1 MYTNVCSLIFIFYFL
16 IRYDTEGT
24 GGIRTIPFLRKL
36 GVDLNPR
43 PKTFHRSHTQ
53 VPVKQP
59 VRPKSDNYMSKSQDI
74 IDKVKHDVETN
85 TVVTEEKRC
94 EKVED
99 GDLKITEKEKTTV
112 TESET
117 KAKSMKVK
125 QQRKTQPKLDNII
138 DCLHYRVSSQP
149 YR

>member
-1 MYTNVCSLIFIFYFL
+1 
-16 IRYDTEGT
+16 
-24 GGIRTIPFLRKL
+24 
-36 GVDLNPR
+36 
-43 PKTFHRSHTQ
+43 
-53 VPVKQP
+53 
-59 VRPKSDNYMSKSQDI
+59 MSKSQDI

-94 EKVED
+94 EKIED

-125 QQRKTQPKLDNII
+125 QQRKKGIYINSKIF
-138 DCLHYRVSSQP
+138 
-149 YR
+149 